1 MGQKFRAFHLDFL
14 LINIVCQRELRQF
27 RAVGYCAVGI
37 GRDVIGRAGQIL
49 PLLAVE
55 HQFRFERQTA
65 QLAQS
70 HARERQSVAHF
81 RQCHLS
87 LVQFHAHRQFVG
99 LRGHAFGYHLHKVAV
114 EACQHVAVT
123 LGERLLVFQ
132 RNDLPVRLVHAQ
144 QERLLF
150 RVELLAGQ
158 LFREARD
165 AVVRLDFAAHIER
178 LLEDNRAHGEVAR
191 VGVERVYES
200 LAETVAK
207 GTRLPEIRP
216 HVLRQ
221 RREFGML
228 REDLTRHLL
237 HLPAHGRA
245 ERGKFCLL
253 VVAEEREFVARA
265 HVCGRNVNFRQI
277 VCKCRLALIVRLV
290 DVGAGCGNGAVVA
303 QRHRAAT
310 VQRERLAGEC
320 GEALAAKKE
329 CNAEFFHFP

>member
-1 MGQKFRAFHLDFL
+1 MGQKLRAFHLDFL

-37 GRDVIGRAGQIL
+37 GGDVIGRAGQIF

-65 QLAQS
+65 QFAQS

-87 LVQFHAHRQFVG
+87 LVKLYAHRQFVG
-99 LRGHAFGYHLHKVAV
+99 LRGHAFGYHLHEVAV

-158 LFREARD
+158 LFGEARD

-191 VGVERVYES
+191 VGVQRVYES
-200 LAETVAK
+200 LAETVAE
-207 GTRLPEIRP
+207 GTRLPEICP

-277 VCKCRLALIVRLV
+277 VCKCRLALVVRLV
-290 DVGAGCGNGAVVA
+290 DVGAC
-303 QRHRAAT
+303 R
-310 VQRERLAGEC
+310 RE
-320 GEALAAKKE
+320 
-329 CNAEFFHFP
+329 